1 MDDAKIRKN
10 IIAVKSNFSYSI
22 ALSLLCVV
30 FLGIELEHHL

>member
-22 ALSLLCVV
+22 ALSLCVV